1 MNLIS
6 NHIFNQIGLLALL
19 LFVVLSLPASLVG
32 QTTNHLHQLHDNSF
46 DHNPEFD
53 PSHLSII
60 DLITHLYRENT
71 ISKDEA
77 FDDIILYLSDKESIG
92 LLQSKYRNFDKN
104 NQTLSLEHAHTKCL
118 TPFVLEFEDKI
129 LSSELAQD
137 LLGFGDVNKGGSVDK
152 SVGDHAV
159 TQSFEFTSA
168 SGRFVIT
175 YDTTGTTAVPKLDS
189 NGSGVPDYVELTAAY
204 ADSSWNHLVQ
214 NLGFRDP
221 LSRTDPISIR
231 YQNST
236 GVYGYANSLSNSIFI
251 HRNFESGFPPNFD
264 DNMIY
269 GALKVTIAHEL
280 KHLIQFSTFSSL
292 SAVLSQPLHNW
303 IELDATMAE
312 EVVFPTVKDYL
323 NYLRNNSI
331 FTHPQNS
338 IPKSLSYQ
346 QVTFGLYFRERFGD
360 AFWVNVWD
368 RLANTGS
375 RSMFREMENEL
386 LSYNISLDEEI
397 VQSYLWHFA
406 SGSRTAPGFGFKDS
420 ELYPGVRSESPVGL
434 PLPVSTS
441 YTTVNKRGA
450 KYFQFDP
457 GSDEAGK
464 IVSGI
469 FRENRRVHL
478 GVIGFFSDKSI
489 ETGMVT
495 NTMPGSESDN
505 LPFNFDGLFF
515 DWPVNE
521 LEAVGVV
528 VVNNSDIDRLS
539 QMITG
544 TESFPST
551 GTYGDINQ
559 DGLTTIMDAELMLS
573 NLVGHSSAPDLSSP
587 LSRLAADLSGDGS
600 VSIYDAVLILKFEND
615 IIGTYPVDSQNEV
628 FVPRFSWFRPV
639 NTGSVLTKAIF
650 GPGNNSSSTS
660 TPTIRFTSSVS
671 NLPDDDKL
679 RVMVHLD
686 DTTSIYSTYIEMEY
700 HDKLLSYAG
709 FNTKS
714 NEGNQE
720 ISQFQTTE
728 GKLRL
733 AIARSVPLENDPLI
747 EVVFSPLA
755 DTTVTILLKEIHLD
769 EKIKLSTSL
778 QITTDVTKSGGV
790 GIPKPNEI
798 PFSSR
803 LLYNY
808 PNPFNPSTTIPFEL
822 PATRKIKIQV
832 LDVTG
837 RVVRTLTEDV
847 YAGGYHQLIFNAT
860 NLSSG
865 VYFVRM
871 ESLDPSGH
879 NPPEQSIQRIL
890 LIK

>member
-1 MNLIS
+1 MKLIS
-6 NHIFNQIGLLALL
+6 NHIFNQIGLLVLL

-32 QTTNHLHQLHDNSF
+32 QTTNHFHHLHESRF
-46 DHNPEFD
+46 DHNPEVD
-53 PSHLSII
+53 PTHHSII

-77 FDDIILYLSDKESIG
+77 FDDILLFLSDKESIG
-92 LLQSKYRNFDKN
+92 VLNSKYRDFDKN
-104 NQTLSLEHAHTKCL
+104 NQIQSLEHAHTKCL
-118 TPFVLEFEDKI
+118 TSFVLEFEDKI
-129 LSSELAQD
+129 LNSDLAQD
-137 LLGFGDVNKGGSVDK
+137 LLGISDSNKGGRVEK
-152 SVGDHAV
+152 NIGDQSV

-175 YDTTGTTAVPKLDS
+175 YDTTGNTAVPKQDS

-221 LSRTDPISIR
+221 LSRVAPISIR
-231 YQNST
+231 YHSNRS
-236 GVYGYANSLSNSIFI
+236 VYGYATSLSYQIFL
-251 HRNFESGFPPNFD
+251 HHNFEDYPPNLD
-264 DNMIY
+264 QNMVN

-292 SAVLSQPLHNW
+292 SAVLSQPLYNW

-312 EVVFPTVKDYL
+312 EVVFPTVKDYR
-323 NYLRNNSI
+323 NYILNNSI

-368 RLANTGS
+368 RLAITGS

-386 LSYNISLDEEI
+386 LSYNVSLDEEI

-406 SGSRTAPGFGFKDS
+406 SGSRTAPGFGFRDS

-457 GSDEAGK
+457 GSDEAEK

-478 GVIGFFSDKSI
+478 GVIGFFNDKSI
-489 ETGMVT
+489 DTGMIT
-495 NTMPGSESDN
+495 NTLTSSETDN

-521 LEAVGVV
+521 LEAIGVV

-539 QMITG
+539 QIITG

-573 NLVGHSSAPDLSSP
+573 NLVGLSSAPDLSSP

-600 VSIYDAVLILKFEND
+600 VSIYDAALILKYEND
-615 IIGTYPVDSQNEV
+615 VIGTYPVDTQKEV
-628 FVPRFSWFRPV
+628 FVPRFSWFRPSD
-639 NTGSVLTKAIF
+639 TGSVLTKDIAVSDF
-650 GPGNNSSSTS
+650 NSSSTS
-660 TPTIRFTSSVS
+660 NPPIRLTSSIS
-671 NLPDDDKL
+671 TLPDDDKL

-686 DTTSIYSTYIEMEY
+686 DTTSIYSTFIEMDYDDE
-700 HDKLLSYAG
+700 LLSYAG
-709 FNTKS
+709 FNTTS
-714 NEGNQE
+714 TEGNQE

-733 AIARSVPLENDPLI
+733 AIARSMPLENDPLFEI
-747 EVVFSPLA
+747 VFSPLA

-769 EKIKLSTSL
+769 EKIKQSTSF
-778 QITTDVTKSGGV
+778 QIIADVTKSGGV

-798 PFSSR
+798 PLYSR
-803 LLYNY
+803 LLNNY

-822 PATRKIKIQV
+822 PATRKVKIQV

-837 RVVRTLTEDV
+837 RVVRTLTEEV
-847 YAGGYHQLIFNAT
+847 YSGGYHQLIFNAK

-890 LIK
+890 LLK